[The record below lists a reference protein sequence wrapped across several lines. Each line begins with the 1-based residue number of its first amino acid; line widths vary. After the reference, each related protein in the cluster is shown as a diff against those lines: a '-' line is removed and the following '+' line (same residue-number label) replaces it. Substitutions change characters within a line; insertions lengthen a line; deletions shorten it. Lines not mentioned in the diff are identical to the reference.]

1 MIITILYQVVYT
13 NGGQGVYKRHSTE
26 THQASSDNVLREQLL
41 TDISVRLQKKK
52 KHSSD
57 LKESHAI
64 NT

>member
-52 KHSSD
+52 
-57 LKESHAI
+57 
-64 NT
+64 NTAVT